1 MKGRRGDEGRGEGR
15 WCRGRTG
22 GAEGAPMPHPS
33 RRCRAARQVMR
44 LRPLPRRCF
53 GFGFAGLGRAAPN
66 PGVLGL
72 RSSPRYIRPCEPG
85 GGVTFLT
92 REDTMTMVL
101 TVL

>member
-44 LRPLPRRCF
+44 LRPLPRWRF
-53 GFGFAGLGRAAPN
+53 GASGLDLRAWVA
-66 PGVLGL
+66 L
-72 RSSPRYIRPCEPG
+72 RRTLAFSA
-85 GGVTFLT
+85 
-92 REDTMTMVL
+92 
-101 TVL
+101 

>member
-1 MKGRRGDEGRGEGR
+1 MRGRGEGR

-22 GAEGAPMPHPS
+22 GCRGRAHAASFEEASSGAPNDVPPFATATAL
-33 RRCRAARQVMR
+33 RR
-44 LRPLPRRCF
+44 F

-66 PGVLGL
+66 PGVLGS
-72 RSSPRYIRPCEPG
+72 RSYPRRICPCEPG
-85 GGVTFLT
+85 GMTFLT